1 MLGVVYALGVVW
13 VLGHF
18 AIAVARIA
26 RLEKAMT
33 PVLDPDIVSLKDAL
47 CEELRIRRRV
57 DLLQSDRI
65 GSPFTWGVLR
75 PRVVLPVAA
84 RDWSADQVR
93 HVLLHELWHVRRC
106 DWARLCIQ
114 RVAVAIYWFNP
125 CVWLAARQCAYEAER
140 ACDDRVLRSGGR
152 SSDYALL
159 LVELMASSRRAQPAG
174 VALGDRGFAKRIRAI
189 LNSTKEARDMS
200 ERKTG
205 IVTVSVALTA
215 LVLGACQVTTTQ
227 PGDHERAQ
235 QAQGQPEQL
244 ERQAQQQ
251 GEQQE
256 RQVEQ
261 QQQRQVERQ
270 ERQVEQQQ
278 QRQVERQ
285 ERQALTDSRG
295 LEQQERVEELS
306 RRLEQRKRAMIESQ
320 SLVQALRA
328 SLDQQRIALA
338 AMERAVLEVQ
348 AQVEELSRQ

>member
-1 MLGVVYALGVVW
+1 MA
-13 VLGHF
+13 
-18 AIAVARIA
+18 
-26 RLEKAMT
+26 

-251 GEQQE
+251 GEQLERQAQQQREQLERQAQQQE